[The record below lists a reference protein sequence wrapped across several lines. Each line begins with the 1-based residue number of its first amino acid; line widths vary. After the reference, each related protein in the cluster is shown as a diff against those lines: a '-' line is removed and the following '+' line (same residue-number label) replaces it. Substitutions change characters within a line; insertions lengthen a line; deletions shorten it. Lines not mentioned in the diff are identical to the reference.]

1 MSDAGTPGVND
12 PGADLVLAASMAG
25 FTVVPVPGPSSI
37 TAAVSVSGIDGN
49 RFVHLGFMP
58 RRRGDRKRALRE
70 VMTSEDPLILLEAP
84 HRLQDSL
91 EDVLEILGDR
101 RITICRELTKLHEEV
116 FRGSVS
122 AAREYFQE
130 PRGEFCVVVEGAAE
144 TSVRAS
150 RHESSTIPL
159 LEELRA
165 RGASAKDAV
174 ALVATATGLPKKR
187 VYELWIQ
194 G

>member
-1 MSDAGTPGVND
+1 M
-12 PGADLVLAASMAG
+12 
-25 FTVVPVPGPSSI
+25 
-37 TAAVSVSGIDGN
+37 
-49 RFVHLGFMP
+49 
-58 RRRGDRKRALRE
+58 
-70 VMTSEDPLILLEAP
+70 
-84 HRLQDSL
+84 
-91 EDVLEILGDR
+91 
-101 RITICRELTKLHEEV
+101 

-122 AAREYFQE
+122 AAREYFQQ
-130 PRGEFCVVVEGAAE
+130 PRGEFCIVVEGAAE
-144 TSVRAS
+144 TSVRVS